1 MRVPLSPKN
10 IYSVSELTSEL
21 KILLEDKY
29 PFIWI
34 YGEISNFRKPSS
46 GHFYFTLKDAKAQIS
61 VVMFRAQQMNLKFFP
76 QDGMEITGMGRIS
89 LYESR
94 GSYQVILEYMEP
106 RGAGALQ
113 KAFEQLK
120 LKLSNEGLFD
130 SLHKKPIVFLPSKIA
145 LITSPTG
152 AVIHD
157 ILNIAQRRYENIHI
171 QIFPVKV
178 QGNGSEED
186 IVEAIE
192 HVNKAENID
201 VAVLARG
208 GGSLEDF
215 HAFNSEKVARAI
227 FNSKVPIV
235 SAVGH
240 ETDFTIADFVA
251 DMRAP
256 TPSAAAELIIPVKNE
271 LKARCN
277 ELLRVLGSNMAGTIQ
292 NSRMRFC
299 QIRNRLVH
307 PRKRIQDLFLRVDDL
322 YFRMIRVIEKN
333 IRHDIERVRWKTER
347 LWSANPTKALKTFE
361 IKIDQLK
368 YKLQL
373 SIKVFLDIKKFRLGE
388 LSSGL
393 SAMNPM
399 AILARGYS
407 ITRVLPEKSI
417 VRDANSVDLDQQL
430 EIILEKGSLTCRI
443 EGKHYHE

>member
-178 QGNGSEED
+178 QGNGSEKD